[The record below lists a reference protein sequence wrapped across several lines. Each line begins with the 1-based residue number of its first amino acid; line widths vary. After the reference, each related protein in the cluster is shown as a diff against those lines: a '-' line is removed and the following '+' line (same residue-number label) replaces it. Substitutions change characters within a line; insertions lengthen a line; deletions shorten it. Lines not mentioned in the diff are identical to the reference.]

1 MASAALSSSFL
12 AARPRV
18 IGVAKSGRRPA
29 VRGPVRVAAAG
40 STIASVSLNDNVDF
54 YQVRALIRPWRLEK
68 VVAELN
74 AYGITGGKKLPCFFH
89 TKCFSRCCSRTD

>member
-18 IGVAKSGRRPA
+18 LGVAKIGRRPA
-29 VRGPVRVAAAG
+29 GRGPVRVAAAG

-89 TKCFSRCCSRTD
+89 TLFFPLLLAD